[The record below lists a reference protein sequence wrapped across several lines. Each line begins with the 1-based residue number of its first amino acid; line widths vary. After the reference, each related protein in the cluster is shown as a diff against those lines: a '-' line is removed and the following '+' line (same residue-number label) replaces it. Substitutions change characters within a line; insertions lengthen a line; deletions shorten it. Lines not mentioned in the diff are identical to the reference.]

1 VSVVR
6 VHLADDHTLFR
17 EGLTSLLAASEGV
30 EVVGTSPTGEEA
42 AERVARTKPDLI
54 LTQLDMD
61 LKTAEEIL
69 SAIRHASPNS
79 RIVVL
84 TVFDSLHFLK
94 ALSKMGIDA
103 YVHKSASPE
112 ELIAT
117 IDTLS
122 RQKGGQNAVISM
134 PRGMLERLHDEPVGG
149 LSERETEILVL
160 VARGFSN
167 QQIAHELH
175 LSEAT
180 VKRHLA
186 NVYPKMG
193 VNSRS
198 EAVRRALM
206 EQWIGLREITR
217 EAPSA
222 DGFDRD
228 GAPSG

>member
-1 VSVVR
+1 M
-6 VHLADDHTLFR
+6 HLADDHTLFR
-17 EGLTSLLAASEGV
+17 EGLAALVAASEGV
-30 EVVGTSPTGEEA
+30 EVVGRSPTGEEA
-42 AERVARTKPDLI
+42 AERVARTRPDLI

-61 LKTAEEIL
+61 LKMAQEIL
-69 SAIRHASPNS
+69 EGLRRASPNS

-84 TVFDSLHFLK
+84 TVFDNLHFLK
-94 ALSKMGIDA
+94 ALSRMGIDA

-122 RQKGGQNAVISM
+122 RQAGGQNAVISM
-134 PRGMLERLHDEPVGG
+134 PRGMLERLGDEPVGS

-160 VARGFSN
+160 VSRGFSN

-186 NVYPKMG
+186 NAYPKMG
-193 VNSRS
+193 VGSRS
-198 EAVRRALM
+198 EAVRKALM
-206 EQWIGLREITR
+206 EQWIGLREITH
-217 EAPSA
+217 ESSSS
-222 DGFDRD
+222 DGYGRD
-228 GAPSG
+228 GTPRG